1 MLTQKYD
8 ELERSY
14 VCLREESKAGVTAYL
29 DNDIRDRLDEISR
42 GIKKRDAMLFPH
54 HQVFFQG
61 LIIPPGVFH

>member
-29 DNDIRDRLDEISR
+29 DNDITDRLD
-42 GIKKRDAMLFPH
+42 GIGKLAGIPLHFATRYC
-54 HQVFFQG
+54 
-61 LIIPPGVFH
+61 IILASLKY

>member
-42 GIKKRDAMLFPH
+42 GIKKSDAMIFTH

-61 LIIPPGVFH
+61 PIIPPGVCH